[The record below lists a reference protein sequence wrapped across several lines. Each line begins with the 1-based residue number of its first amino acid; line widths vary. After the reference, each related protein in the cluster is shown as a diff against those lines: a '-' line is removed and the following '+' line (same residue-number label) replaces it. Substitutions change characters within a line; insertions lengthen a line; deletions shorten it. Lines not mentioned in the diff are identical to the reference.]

1 MEFDYMLTGEKI
13 EFPVNY
19 AVVAEEL
26 VSSRNEIIIIRTA
39 INQGTLSEIESF
51 LSNPLLYRKALEYSR
66 AKLNYKYMYPVMFEA
81 YIETGEERMY
91 ILSMKFKLYSK
102 DDAEEKIN
110 KTNYRSIIKYSDKF
124 KKNLCNVRELHSRG

>member
-19 AVVAEEL
+19 AVAAEEL
-26 VSSRNEIIIIRTA
+26 ISSRNEIIIIRTA
-39 INQGTLSEIESF
+39 INQGMLSEIESF

-81 YIETGEERMY
+81 YIKPENEMKY
-91 ILSMKFKLYSK
+91 ILTMKFKLYSK

-110 KTNYRSIIKYSDKF
+110 KTKYRSIIKYSEEFMGEMSAAKVD
-124 KKNLCNVRELHSRG
+124 L